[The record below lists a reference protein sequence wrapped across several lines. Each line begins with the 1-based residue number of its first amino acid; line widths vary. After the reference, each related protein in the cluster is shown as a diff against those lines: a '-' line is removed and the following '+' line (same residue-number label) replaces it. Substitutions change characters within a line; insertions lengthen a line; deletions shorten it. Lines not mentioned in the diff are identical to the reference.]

1 MLDERKKLIFSSIV
15 EGYIDT
21 GEPVGSKS
29 LSELFRNSV
38 SSATIRNEMAFLT
51 ERGLIGQPHTS
62 AGRVP
67 TYRGIRYYLDNL
79 MKKKELSGR
88 EKQEL
93 DYIFTETEGDYERV
107 ISKAADRFAD
117 KLGCAVL
124 GRTVPS
130 DERRISKIELLHP
143 FSGVFVVV
151 LVTSD
156 LKAHSKVC
164 SVDFPFSQEEANLFV
179 SMVNSEF
186 SMMALS
192 NVTLSFIQSA
202 AVRMGSLGLGFS
214 SLLFTIY
221 ELCRSADSERL
232 FIEGEANLLSN
243 GVLGKRELFKL
254 KELLEKGEL
263 PGISS
268 GNNVKTEIILGNE
281 MPADEL
287 SSLSMVMTHY
297 NIGKSEGSVG
307 IIGPIRLNYS
317 FVIPCVEYFAQSF
330 SSYYSDKN
338 KGEY

>member
-1 MLDERKKLIFSSIV
+1 
-15 EGYIDT
+15 
-21 GEPVGSKS
+21 
-29 LSELFRNSV
+29 
-38 SSATIRNEMAFLT
+38 
-51 ERGLIGQPHTS
+51 
-62 AGRVP
+62 
-67 TYRGIRYYLDNL
+67 

-93 DYIFTETEGDYERV
+93 DYIFNETEGDYERF
-107 ISKAADRFAD
+107 ISKAADRLAD

-130 DERRISKIELLHP
+130 DERRISKIEFLNP
-143 FSGVFVVV
+143 FNGVFVVV

-164 SVDFPFSQEEANLFV
+164 SVPFQVSSEDMALFI
-179 SMVNSEF
+179 SRINTEF

-192 NVTLSFIQSA
+192 SITLSLIQSV
-202 AVRMGSLGLGFS
+202 AVRLGSLGLGLS
-214 SLLFTIY
+214 NLLFTIY
-221 ELCRSADSERL
+221 ELCRSADGERL

-268 GNNVKTEIILGNE
+268 GNEVKTEIILGNE

-317 FVIPCVEYFAQSF
+317 FVVPCVEYFAKVF
-330 SSYYSDKN
+330 SDCYNDKN